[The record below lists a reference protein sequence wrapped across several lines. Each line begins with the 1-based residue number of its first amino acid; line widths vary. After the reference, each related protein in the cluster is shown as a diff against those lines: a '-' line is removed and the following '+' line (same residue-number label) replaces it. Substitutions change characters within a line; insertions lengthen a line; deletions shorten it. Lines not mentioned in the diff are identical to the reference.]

1 MIGINWKEQFKEE
14 FGIHF
19 SKSELQFVL
28 EFIEELLSKQVAGLE
43 RDITNAIT
51 LRKFS
56 DDLNEYW
63 RKRCKEEKI
72 ATAVAGEQMCEMRLK
87 KQKEEIE
94 NKETFSP
101 EFEAG
106 ERSTAKAVLERIEKG
121 LGLEHI
127 KLLCLAISVSQR

>member
-1 MIGINWKEQFKEE
+1 MKNWKGQFKEE

-72 ATAVAGEQMCEMRLK
+72 ATAVAGEQMCELRLK
-87 KQKEEIE
+87 KIRQIVIEDVPHQYQGRLLEE
-94 NKETFSP
+94 
-101 EFEAG
+101 
-106 ERSTAKAVLERIEKG
+106 L
-121 LGLEHI
+121 
-127 KLLCLAISVSQR
+127 KL